1 MYTMIDSLKKFMY
14 AYYVYIKSGKLYD
27 IVFITLM
34 ELQVIEL
41 LLANFNTKI
50 HYL

>member
-1 MYTMIDSLKKFMY
+1 MY
-14 AYYVYIKSGKLYD
+14 AYYVHIKSGKLYD

-34 ELQVIEL
+34 ELQVIKL